1 MEANDFTRGMGA
13 NLRRMRIARGWTV
26 EETAGKAGLSADS
39 ITKYENGQRMMSG
52 EKILL
57 AARVLDCS
65 ILEIYRGLNPD
76 RKEDILSGKTMNV
89 LSPAASMVAYWLATE
104 WDGDQDALMILMGV
118 VASFPV
124 DVRREFYMDVM
135 LTKDRLIK
143 SGAITIDDLPPYYAE
158 AERRLGGLY
167 AL

>member
-13 NLRRMRIARGWTV
+13 NLRRMRLARGWTV
-26 EETAGKAGLSADS
+26 EETAGKAGLSADA

-57 AARVLDCS
+57 AARVLGCS
-65 ILEIYRGLNPD
+65 ILEIFRGLNPD
-76 RKEDILSGKTMNV
+76 RLEDMTSDKNMNV

-104 WDGDQDALMILMGV
+104 WDGDQDALMILMGI
-118 VASFPV
+118 VAAFPV
-124 DVRREFYMDVM
+124 DVRREIYMDMM
-135 LTKDRLIK
+135 LTKDKLIREGRL
-143 SGAITIDDLPPYYAE
+143 SEDDLPPYIME
-158 AERRLGGLY
+158 VERRLGGLY